1 MPAPAAREKGSNM
14 APPLFVDVAGID
26 FTHVVAGVE
35 DIERINP
42 HRAGMRML
50 DGVVYANR
58 EEAICVAYKDV
69 RDDEFWV
76 PGHIPGRPLFP
87 GVLMIESAAQL
98 ASYLAKVW
106 LRIESFVGFAGVDA
120 VKFRGQVVPGDR
132 LILLGKGVDLR
143 PRRCICD
150 VQGVVRGA
158 LVFEA
163 RVTGMPI

>member
-1 MPAPAAREKGSNM
+1 M
-14 APPLFVDVAGID
+14 APPLFVDPAGID
-26 FTHVVAGVE
+26 FNNVVAGVE
-35 DIERINP
+35 EIERVNP
-42 HRAGMRML
+42 HRFGMRML
-50 DGVVYANR
+50 DGLVYINR
-58 EEAICVAYKDV
+58 PDMLCVAYKDV
-69 RDDEFWV
+69 RHDEFWV

-87 GVLMIESAAQL
+87 GVLMIEAAAQL
-98 ASYLAKVW
+98 ASYLAKLW
-106 LRIESFVGFAGVDA
+106 LNIESFMGFAGVDA

-132 LILLGKGVDLR
+132 LVLLGKGVDLR